1 MHQQSEDQRLQE
13 KNVHDLAEVGLLS
26 AGIIHEVKNALQ
38 GVANALFLLDNE
50 QGLRPKARTWIADAR
65 RELSRAF
72 EVSHETLALVR
83 EESVSPVRIHDVLEN
98 VLDAYAEKI
107 RYKGVRVE
115 RRFEFQETIQA
126 DPGAV
131 RQVFANIVLNALES
145 APHES
150 GKLTIHTS
158 PFLKRNGTSTIGSAP
173 GNDVRGV
180 RIVFADNGPGIPEQ
194 NRKKVFEP
202 LFSTKKGK
210 GTGLG
215 LWITQKLVRKQHGSV
230 HLRSSSGGKR
240 PSGTCFSVFL
250 PLHQNQASDRLV

>member
-1 MHQQSEDQRLQE
+1 MQPSEHQQLQE

-38 GVANALFLLDNE
+38 GVANALFLLDHE

-65 RELSRAF
+65 RELSRAI

-83 EESVSPVRIHDVLEN
+83 EESVSPIRIHDVLEN
-98 VLDAYAEKI
+98 VLDTYAGKI
-107 RYKGVRVE
+107 RYKGVHVE
-115 RRFEFQETIQA
+115 RRFEFHETIQA

-131 RQVFANIVLNALES
+131 RQVFANIILNALES
-145 APHES
+145 APHKT

-158 PFLKRNGTSTIGSAP
+158 PFLKMNGTNIAESVPA
-173 GNDVRGV
+173 NDVRGV
-180 RIVFADNGPGIPEQ
+180 RIVFGDNGPGIPEE

-215 LWITQKLVRKQHGSV
+215 LWMTQKLVHKQHGSV
-230 HLRSSSGGKR
+230 RLRSSSNGKR

-250 PLHQNQASDRLV
+250 PLHQNQPSDRLV

>member
-1 MHQQSEDQRLQE
+1 MHQQSEDQQLQE

-38 GVANALFLLDNE
+38 GVANALLLLDHE

-65 RELSRAF
+65 RELSRAI

-83 EESVSPVRIHDVLEN
+83 EESVSPVRVHDVLEN
-98 VLDAYAEKI
+98 VLDAYVEKI

-115 RRFEFQETIQA
+115 RRYEFHETIQA
-126 DPGAV
+126 DPGGV
-131 RQVFANIVLNALES
+131 RQVFANIILNALES
-145 APHES
+145 APQQA

-158 PFLKRNGTSTIGSAP
+158 PFQKRNWTTGSVP
-173 GNDVRGV
+173 ENDVRGV

-194 NRKKVFEP
+194 NREKVFEP

-215 LWITQKLVRKQHGSV
+215 LWMTQRLVRKQHGSV
-230 HLRSSSGGKR
+230 HLRSTCSEKR
-240 PSGTCFSVFL
+240 QSGTCFSVFL
-250 PLHQNQASDRLV
+250 PLHQNHRPATA

>member
-1 MHQQSEDQRLQE
+1 MQQRSEDQRLQE

-38 GVANALFLLDNE
+38 GIANALLLLDNE

-65 RELSRAF
+65 RELSRAI
-72 EVSHETLALVR
+72 EVSRETLALVR
-83 EESVSPVRIHDVLEN
+83 EESVVPVLIQDVLED
-98 VLDAYAEKI
+98 VLDAYAGKI

-115 RRFEFQETIQA
+115 RRYEFHETIQA

-131 RQVFANIVLNALES
+131 RQVFANIILNALES
-145 APHES
+145 APHKT

-158 PFLKRNGTSTIGSAP
+158 PFLKRNGTNTTGSVP
-173 GNDVRGV
+173 GNDVRGI
-180 RIVFADNGPGIPEQ
+180 RIVFADNGPGIPDE
-194 NRKKVFEP
+194 NREKVFEP
-202 LFSTKKGK
+202 LFSTKGK

-215 LWITQKLVRKQHGSV
+215 LWMTQRLVSKHHGTV
-230 HLRSSSGGKR
+230 RLRSSSNGKR